1 MTYCLITERWIPVVD
16 ACGKREWMSPA
27 DIADVGDVEFAW
39 GRPDLNVATYELL
52 IGLLTVALPVY
63 RRGDWHKRW
72 QNPPSRKELSDALAP
87 LIPWFHLD
95 GDGPRFMQDLE
106 DFEGAELPPDSLLIN
121 APGANAVRNG
131 TVLFVRDNLH
141 PILSPAAAAIALFA
155 LQAFAPG
162 GGAGHRT
169 SLRGGGPLT
178 TLARLPRAAGDD
190 QAALWRRLW
199 LNVPEI
205 DGRVETRIPEWVN
218 AEDAGRILPWC
229 RSTSTSETKGA
240 PPLEIGLSEAHPMQ
254 ALFGMPRRIRLSF
267 AENSEQA
274 PCPITGEVRPVIVT
288 GYRTQNY
295 GINYGTS
302 WRHPLTPYA
311 QRAGTTE
318 RLPVHP
324 KSSRYG
330 YKDWSPLLYSISRF
344 DEEGAGRGVSL
355 NLSSIASRVRS
366 ERVQVSA
373 NGYVM
378 DNMKVLDYLE
388 AQVPWIIMSDEG
400 RQGMLA
406 ALADELVGSADKTAT
421 TTRSALNQAFK
432 ALGTDKPASLVL
444 HAIDAYWIR
453 TEQPF
458 RDSLDRFARLADDAD
473 ENAVLAARNSITAE
487 WTKALRRVALVVF
500 DESVPPEALFSLQP
514 EKQKTVV
521 ESRSRLLRTLSRDQS
536 GREAAA

>member
-1 MTYCLITERWIPVVD
+1 MTYCLIIERWIPVVD
-16 ACGKREWMSPA
+16 ASGKREWISPT
-27 DIADVGDVEFAW
+27 DISDVGDVEFAW
-39 GRPDLNVATYELL
+39 GRPDLNAATYELL

-87 LIPWFHLD
+87 LIPWFQLD

-106 DFEGAELPPDSLLIN
+106 DFEDAKLPPDGLLIN

-141 PILSPAAAAIALFA
+141 PVLSPAAAAIALFA
-155 LQAFAPG
+155 LQVFAPS

-178 TLARLPRAAGDD
+178 TLARLPLAAGDD

-205 DGRVETRIPEWVN
+205 DGRVETRIPELVN
-218 AEDAGRILPWC
+218 AKDAGRIFPWC
-229 RSTSTSETKGA
+229 RPTPTSETKSVS
-240 PPLEIGLSEAHPMQ
+240 PFEIGVNEAHPMQ

-267 AENSEQA
+267 DKNSEQA
-274 PCPITGEVRPVIVT
+274 PCPITGEVQPVIVT

-330 YKDWSPLLYSISRF
+330 YKDWSPLLYSVSRF

-355 NLSSIASRVRS
+355 NLSSIASRVRG

-373 NGYVM
+373 YGYVM

-388 AQVPWIIMSDEG
+388 AQVPWIIMSDEA

-421 TTRSALNQAFK
+421 TARSALNQAFK

-444 HAIDAYWIR
+444 QAIDAYWIS

-458 RDSLDRFARLADDAD
+458 RDSLDRFARLADDVD
-473 ENAVLAARNSITAE
+473 ETAILATRNSITAE
-487 WTKALRRVALVVF
+487 WAKTLRRVALSVF
-500 DESVPPEALFSLQP
+500 DQGIPPEALFSLQP
-514 EKQKTVV
+514 EKQKSVV
-521 ESRSRLLRTLSRDQS
+521 DARSRLLGTLSRNQS

>member
-16 ACGKREWMSPA
+16 VGGKCEWISPA
-27 DIADVGDVEFAW
+27 DIVDVGDVEFAW

-63 RRGDWHKRW
+63 SRGDWHKRW
-72 QNPPSRKELSDALAP
+72 KTPPGRQELDDALAP
-87 LIPWFHLD
+87 LIPWFQLD

-106 DFEGAELPPDSLLIN
+106 DFKGEELPPDGLLIN
-121 APGANAVRNG
+121 APGANAVCNG
-131 TVLFVRDNLH
+131 TVLFVRDGLH
-141 PILSPAAAAIALFA
+141 PVLSPAAAAIALFA
-155 LQAFAPG
+155 LQAFAPSG
-162 GGAGHRT
+162 GVGHRT

-178 TLARLPRAAGDD
+178 TLAWLPRAVEDD
-190 QAALWRRLW
+190 QAGLWRRLW

-205 DGRVETRIPEWVN
+205 DGRGETRMPELVN
-218 AEDAGRILPWC
+218 AEDAGCIFPWC
-229 RSTSTSETKGA
+229 RPTPTSETKGT
-240 PPLEIGLSEAHPMQ
+240 PPFEIGLNEAHPMQ

-267 AENSEQA
+267 DENSEQA

-295 GINYGTS
+295 GINYGMS

-311 QRAGTTE
+311 QRAATTE

-355 NLSSIASRVRS
+355 NLSSIASRVRGK
-366 ERVQVSA
+366 RVQVSA

-388 AQVPWIIMSDEG
+388 AQVPWIIMSDES

-406 ALADELVGSADKTAT
+406 ALAGELVGSADMAAT

-432 ALGTDKPASLVL
+432 ALGTDKPASLVQQ
-444 HAIDAYWIR
+444 AIDAYWIK

-473 ENAVLAARNSITAE
+473 DNAINATCNSISAD
-487 WTKALRRVALVVF
+487 WAKALRRAALVVF
-500 DESVPPEALFSLQP
+500 DQAVPPEALFSLQP
-514 EKQKTVV
+514 VKQKTVV
-521 ESRSRLLRTLSRDQS
+521 DARSRLLRTLSRDQS
-536 GREAAA
+536 EKEAAA